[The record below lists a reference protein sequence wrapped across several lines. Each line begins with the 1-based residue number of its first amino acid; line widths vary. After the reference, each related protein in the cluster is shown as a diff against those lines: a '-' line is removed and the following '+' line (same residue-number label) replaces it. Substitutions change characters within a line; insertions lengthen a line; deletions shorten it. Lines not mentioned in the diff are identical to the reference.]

1 MQLQQWLNRRAGDA
15 SAMQRA
21 ARWLLLLVLFCAYQ
35 PALAA
40 TVEFNST
47 GGTSATNGLHFYIN
61 DNTQLQVRRLNNT
74 GQVYSPTVL
83 PANTSLDNGIF
94 LRANGNVYGP
104 DHNVT
109 TFATTGGMFSTY
121 SISAVAPPNPSSAGD
136 QQIATSNFG
145 INSGPQVT
153 VVWKYINPYDFITAE
168 VTVVIPPLYAVSAS
182 NPVRYYHVVD
192 TYLGGSDNGCGVR
205 YTDTNGKQ
213 VVGTYPPA
221 SGTSC
226 PSSTSI
232 PTGVSIVESFRERSG
247 MTFSNYCA
255 NTWSSFFVNGGVNC
269 SILQSANMSNAIS
282 TSYQDTGVGIQYN
295 FTAAGTYTFSY
306 DFVVG
311 SPAVPPYDHL
321 EIRHPGSANLCP
333 TNIAVLACTSSTVPC
348 PAANIVST
356 GSLTGSIRTTP
367 TAPAITENPDPFTV
381 GSGSPITN
389 VALTGSGAGV
399 YLLSSTS
406 LSTAPLN
413 GTKCWNTSNNTVS
426 CTYTVNAV
434 PCISSFECMETGLAY
449 QNLSSNA
456 SARNPLYTKVSGT
469 GFTFDVVAVQTDG
482 SQATTYTAS
491 SGVTVELF
499 DDSATPQPACSAY
512 SSPVASQS
520 ITFTSANLGR
530 ATLPANFV
538 LSNAYRKLRCRVR
551 DTAVSVT
558 GCSSDQFA
566 VRPSNF
572 TVTSTGSAD
581 ADVTGASTTA
591 TPRIKAGASFSLTA
605 SSGVAG
611 YNGTPQIDTNISKRS
626 AHAGAVQ
633 VGTVAGSFN
642 AANASTGIATGSTF
656 TYDEVGYFRL
666 AATGVFDDS
675 FTSVDS
681 LNNDCATG
689 FNASGGKYGCSFG
702 NTVNTAY
709 FGRFTP
715 DHFAITLPAATPACS
730 ANFTYFGQDGLSTA
744 FTLKAENTANGVT
757 QNYNGTYAKLGVN
770 SWLNFNFTAATLP
783 AGSVLNQSA
792 TAPTGTW
799 TNGAANV
806 VAKHLVAR
814 PTSATA
820 STNLTFSVKP
830 TDSDGV
836 TMPITVV
843 ATDSPYRYGRLF
855 VANSYGSELLPL
867 SVPIEAQ
874 YWNGLA
880 YQRNQL
886 DSCTVVPAG
895 TVIMDTYRANLGP
908 CETQLTG
915 TGAVSGGKATLNLS
929 KPGAGNSGSVLL
941 KVNLNAAAGNTCIS
955 ATETAAANAAMPW
968 FGTINPNARATFGI
982 YKSPVIYLR
991 EN

>member
-1 MQLQQWLNRRAGDA
+1 
-15 SAMQRA
+15 MQRA

-74 GQVYSPTVL
+74 GQVYAPTAL
-83 PANTSLDNGIF
+83 PASTSLDNGIF
-94 LRANGNVYGP
+94 LRANGLIYGP
-104 DHNVT
+104 DHDVT

-121 SISAVAPPNPSSAGD
+121 SISSVTPPNPSSAGD

-153 VVWKYINPYDFITAE
+153 VVWKYTNPYDFITAE
-168 VTVVIPPLYAVSAS
+168 VTIVIPPLYNVSAS

-192 TYLGGSDNGCGVR
+192 TYLGGSDNGCGLR
-205 YTDTNGKQ
+205 YTDNNGKQ

-232 PTGVSIVESFRERSG
+232 PSGVTIVESFRERSG

-255 NTWSSFFVNGGVNC
+255 NGWSSFWVNGGVNC

-356 GSLTGSIRTTP
+356 GSLSGSIRTTP
-367 TAPAITENPDPFTV
+367 AAPAITENPDPFTV
-381 GSGSPITN
+381 GSGSPITT

-399 YLLSSTS
+399 YLLGTNG
-406 LSTAPLN
+406 LTTAPLN
-413 GTKCWNTSNNTVS
+413 GTKCWNTSNNTAS
-426 CTYTVNAV
+426 CTYTVSAV
-434 PCISSFECMETGLAY
+434 PCVSNFECLETGLTY
-449 QNLSSNA
+449 RNLTTTP

-482 SQATTYTAS
+482 SQAATYTAN

-499 DDSATPQPACSAY
+499 DDNATPQPACSAY
-512 SSPVASQS
+512 SSPVASQN
-520 ITFTSANLGR
+520 ITFTSTNAGR
-530 ATLPANFV
+530 VTLPTTFTV
-538 LSNAYRKLRCRVR
+538 TNAYRKLRCRVR

-566 VRPSNF
+566 VRPSSF

-581 ADVTGASTTA
+581 ADTTGVSTTA
-591 TPRIKAGASFSLTA
+591 TPRIKAGNNFSLTA
-605 SSGVAG
+605 SSGVTG
-611 YNGTPQIDTNISKRS
+611 YNGIPQIDTSKVS
-626 AHAGAVQ
+626 AHTGAIQ
-633 VGTVAGSFN
+633 NGTVAGTF
-642 AANASTGIATGSTF
+642 STVNTNTGTATGNAF
-656 TYDEVGYFRL
+656 TYSEVGYFRL
-666 AATGVFDDS
+666 AAAGVFDDS

-681 LNNDCATG
+681 LVNDCATG
-689 FNASGGKYGCSFG
+689 FNISGGKYGCSFG
-702 NTVNTAY
+702 NTANTPY
-709 FGRFTP
+709 FGRFIP
-715 DHFAITLPAATPACS
+715 DHFAVTTPTATPACS
-730 ANFTYFGQDGLSTA
+730 TNFTYFGQDGLSTA
-744 FTLKAENTANGVT
+744 FTLRAENTSNVPT

-770 SWLNFNFTAATLP
+770 TWSNFNFSAATLP
-783 AGSVLNQSA
+783 AGSVLSASA
-792 TAPTGTW
+792 TAPTGSW
-799 TNGAANV
+799 ASGLANV
-806 VAKHLVAR
+806 VAKHIVGR
-814 PTSATA
+814 PSAATA
-820 STNLTFSVKP
+820 PTNLTISAAP
-830 TDSDGV
+830 TDADGV
-836 TMPITVV
+836 TMPVTAVST
-843 ATDSPYRYGRLF
+843 ASPFRFGRLF
-855 VANSYGSELLPL
+855 IANSYGSELLPL

-874 YWNGLA
+874 YWTGLA
-880 YQRNQL
+880 YQRNQS
-886 DSCTVVPAG
+886 DSCTVIPATAVAMG
-895 TVIMDTYRANLGP
+895 NYRVNLNA
-908 CETQLTG
+908 CETQLSGAG
-915 TGAVSGGKATLNLS
+915 TVSNGKANLSLS
-929 KPGAGNSGSVLL
+929 KPGAGNSGSVELS
-941 KVNLNAAAGNTCIS
+941 VNLNAAAGSTCNS
-955 ATETAAANAAMPW
+955 ATASSAGNAALPW
-968 FGTINPNARATFGI
+968 FGTINPSARATFGI